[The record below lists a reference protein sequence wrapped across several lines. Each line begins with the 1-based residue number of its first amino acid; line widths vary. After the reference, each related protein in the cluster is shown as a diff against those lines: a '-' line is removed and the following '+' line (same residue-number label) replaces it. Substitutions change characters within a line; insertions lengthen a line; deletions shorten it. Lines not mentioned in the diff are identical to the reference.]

1 MPYYRSKVS
10 QLTWVG
16 FKNRTIDN
24 VDEIVHYTH
33 DSVAF
38 NTLLTSIC
46 PKRCLV
52 AVQRSA
58 CTSIDSQH
66 TGHLYALM
74 LGQKVWLC
82 RDNVGPW
89 TPTIEYDS
97 TGLSKKMS
105 KFYNGML
112 NRATR
117 IEVYWLE
124 GVPRTNK
131 QLMLQYPDEAAT
143 ANPEADLRSIML
155 KGRGRPKK
163 Q

>member
-33 DSVAF
+33 DPVAF

-66 TGHLYALM
+66 TGHVYAM
-74 LGQKVWLC
+74 KVG
-82 RDNVGPW
+82 R
-89 TPTIEYDS
+89 
-97 TGLSKKMS
+97 MS
-105 KFYNGML
+105 
-112 NRATR
+112 
-117 IEVYWLE
+117 
-124 GVPRTNK
+124 GV
-131 QLMLQYPDEAAT
+131 
-143 ANPEADLRSIML
+143 
-155 KGRGRPKK
+155 
-163 Q
+163 